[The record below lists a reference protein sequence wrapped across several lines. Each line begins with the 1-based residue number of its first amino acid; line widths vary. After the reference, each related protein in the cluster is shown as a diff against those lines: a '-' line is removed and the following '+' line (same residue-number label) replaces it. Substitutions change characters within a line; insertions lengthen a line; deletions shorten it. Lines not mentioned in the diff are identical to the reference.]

1 MKNFLFILLIFSFL
15 SFTSVAKNRYGAS
28 LSYGSDGFN
37 QTFTVLPSFV
47 FENDFLIAGLGFGFQ
62 SSELKLES
70 KNLEK
75 SSNNPFFIE
84 GAFKL
89 NMKKNIDVL
98 YGTRFVFSSGKY
110 NGNRLDSSS
119 KIALTGGLLYTIDKN
134 LRLSFIFDV
143 YSTNINEWKNESN
156 TREEILN
163 SAFLQG
169 GKFSLIYLF

>member
-1 MKNFLFILLIFSFL
+1 MKNFLSILLILSLL
-15 SFTSVAKNRYGAS
+15 SFTAIAKNRYGAS

-37 QTFTVLPSFV
+37 QAFTVLPSFV
-47 FENDFLIAGLGFGFQ
+47 FENDFIVAGLGFGFQ
-62 SSELKLES
+62 SSELKLEN

-75 SSNNPFFIE
+75 GSNNPFFIE

-89 NMKKNIDVL
+89 NMKKNIDFL

-110 NGNRLDSSS
+110 NGNRLESSS

-134 LRLSFIFDV
+134 LKLSFIFDA

-156 TREEILN
+156 TQEEVMN

-169 GKFSLIYLF
+169 GKFSLIYMF

>member
-1 MKNFLFILLIFSFL
+1 MKNYLSILLIFSLL
-15 SFTSVAKNRYGAS
+15 SLTTVAENRYGAS

-62 SSELKLES
+62 SSELKLEN
-70 KNLEK
+70 KNVEK
-75 SSNNPFFIE
+75 GSNNPFFIE

-89 NMKKNIDVL
+89 NMKKNIDFL

-110 NGNRLDSSS
+110 NENRLDSSS
-119 KIALTGGLLYTIDKN
+119 KITLTGGLLYTIDKN
-134 LRLSFIFDV
+134 LKFSFIFDA

-156 TREEILN
+156 TREEMLTPPFFKVEN
-163 SAFLQG
+163 SL
-169 GKFSLIYLF
+169 